1 MANLQPVSVLQELHY
16 AINESFRCTE
26 SSITMCSKSVCILQL
41 HELAFTLADADCNES
56 DQSKVPYRHGGPPY
70 DCISHTHLALQS
82 LLAMTHNHGHRVPCI
97 V

>member
-56 DQSKVPYRHGGPPY
+56 D
-70 DCISHTHLALQS
+70 
-82 LLAMTHNHGHRVPCI
+82 
-97 V
+97 